1 MLVFM
6 IWILQ
11 NGCLPFLSFSVQM
24 ILWVCYTWE
33 LPFAVSLLFAR
44 DELYS
49 EGKYVTARF
58 LWTLTRVLI
67 FWHHRMLSFMSIQS
81 LLVSLFI
88 DLSCDHLYTVLLFIY
103 DLKSTY
109 PFHFLCIM
117 TCFSSNHRL
126 PLVGVYPILYIVFV
140 AVRVTLDSL
149 PLSWFQAIY
158 PSGGSPTLVQ
168 TQACGPLNRHI
179 DIWLSDC
186 IHSRA

>member
-6 IWILQ
+6 IWILRD
-11 NGCLPFLSFSVQM
+11 GCLPFLSFSVQM

-103 DLKSTY
+103 DLKSILFISCALWHV
-109 PFHFLCIM
+109 FHPTIDCLWLGFIPSFISCSWLFAWHWIHCL
-117 TCFSSNHRL
+117 S
-126 PLVGVYPILYIVFV
+126 
-140 AVRVTLDSL
+140 LDFRPYTHPAAPRHWYKL
-149 PLSWFQAIY
+149 RPA
-158 PSGGSPTLVQ
+158 
-168 TQACGPLNRHI
+168 GP
-179 DIWLSDC
+179 
-186 IHSRA
+186 